1 MPLATF
7 PNIDYSFWLKNY
19 SWENFSSMNGMIT
32 TMKNKKYINNNIT
45 PENIT
50 SNIQLKIESYIKK
63 NDDEVLFEIFKLIQT
78 WGGKSTGSNTLKI
91 CEEWENVI
99 ENDVYKT
106 YKEKYREF
114 VKLMIDGK
122 SIDSFYKMTNK
133 KKIIDKIQNKNTGL
147 NIKGLS
153 FSFVPKHICFW
164 SGLGD
169 RTKGLPILDDVIA
182 KIVYKVNKAENV
194 DYKTFIEDINIHI
207 TSLNVNLAEENKF
220 IPSHIEMALF
230 AFSGNYWDTQKTATN
245 EIRKEPKIKS
255 NDISEAI
262 KIGEIFKNNNG
273 SKLNNENK
281 PKEFK
286 NKTNRKKISKTYD
299 LYKNE
304 LHIASDGTLFI
315 KIIAIERCKISLTL
329 IDKTKYI
336 KSIKG
341 DIYYKFSANHNL
353 INIIK

>member
-63 NDDEVLFEIFKLIQT
+63 NDDDVLFEIFKLIQT
-78 WGGKSTGSNTLKI
+78 WGGKSSGSNTLKI

-99 ENDVYKT
+99 QNDVYKT
-106 YKEKYREF
+106 YKDKYREF
-114 VKLMIDGK
+114 VRLMLDGK
-122 SIDSFYKMTNK
+122 SIDSFYSMTNK
-133 KKIIDKIQNKNTGL
+133 NIVMDKIQNKNIGL

-164 SGLGD
+164 SGQGD

-194 DYKTFIEDINIHI
+194 DYNTFIEDINTLIA
-207 TSLNVNLAEENKF
+207 SLNANLDEENKF

-230 AFSGNYWDTQKTATN
+230 AFSGNYWETTKTATK
-245 EIRKEPKIKS
+245 EIRSNPKIEKTDFSEVKIIIDSFPNQIKNTNQEKS
-255 NDISEAI
+255 IDKEESKNISILTLRKGDYLKYNDGFLYI
-262 KIGEIFKNNNG
+262 KKSICD
-273 SKLNNENK
+273 
-281 PKEFK
+281 
-286 NKTNRKKISKTYD
+286 KI
-299 LYKNE
+299 N
-304 LHIASDGTLFI
+304 I
-315 KIIAIERCKISLTL
+315 KIIKIDSKKSL
-329 IDKTKYI
+329 KYKGETYLKFI
-336 KSIKG
+336 GNVNSI
-341 DIYYKFSANHNL
+341 NL
-353 INIIK
+353 IS